1 MKGGKHQKKKKE
13 KLNGTTVYVGSS
25 QTVYN
30 PLLFVHKLRWNKVT
44 RRFLFLS
51 KIKMLGMLLNV
62 VHRQIHKNI

>member
-30 PLLFVHKLRWNKVT
+30 PLLFVHKLR
-44 RRFLFLS
+44 
-51 KIKMLGMLLNV
+51 
-62 VHRQIHKNI
+62 